1 MIQQSNKTFT
11 GTSPNER
18 YLFQDNINNNKN
30 MRKAIYYTSLLIV
43 FTALIAGI
51 DNYFGPEIKKFS
63 TVVFFAWTAQ
73 VLTRNWKEIKEFL
86 RALYGLDKK

>member
-1 MIQQSNKTFT
+1 
-11 GTSPNER
+11 
-18 YLFQDNINNNKN
+18 

-43 FTALIAGI
+43 FTALVAGI

-73 VLTRNWKEIKEFL
+73 VLTRDWKDIIEFL
-86 RALYGLDKK
+86 KVLYGLDKK

>member
-1 MIQQSNKTFT
+1 
-11 GTSPNER
+11 
-18 YLFQDNINNNKN
+18 
-30 MRKAIYYTSLLIV
+30 MRKVIYYTSLLVV
-43 FTALIAGI
+43 FVALVAGI